1 MQALK
6 SGASHGCYMG
16 VGDLGWY
23 RLRTPWVTLD
33 DSSGQSMFVTTF
45 DNTIEH
51 NSLQCEVGRCA
62 NVLLCR

>member
-1 MQALK
+1 
-6 SGASHGCYMG
+6 MG
-16 VGDLGWY
+16 VGDLEWY

-33 DSSGQSMFVTTF
+33 DNSGQSMFVTTF